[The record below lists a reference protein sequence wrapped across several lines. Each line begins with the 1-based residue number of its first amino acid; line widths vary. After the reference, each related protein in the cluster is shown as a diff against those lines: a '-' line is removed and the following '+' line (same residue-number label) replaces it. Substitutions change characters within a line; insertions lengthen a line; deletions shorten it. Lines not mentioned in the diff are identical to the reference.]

1 MFYNNLD
8 KIKIGVFAY
17 SLKTFDLRIVV
28 KSRQPRPV
36 PPHMSAMAGYF
47 LSQAS
52 SNASSAARARRL
64 RQHRVYL
71 SPVRTHKPMTQT
83 QYLLLSLGS
92 IPGSVTNP

>member
-1 MFYNNLD
+1 MFYNNLH

-36 PPHMSAMAGYF
+36 PSHMSAMAGYF

-52 SNASSAARARRL
+52 SNASSAARARR

-71 SPVRTHKPMTQT
+71 AQVRNRKPMTQT

-92 IPGSVTNP
+92 ISGSVTNP